1 MCKINLI
8 HIFEH
13 TTQSPHNF
21 IVCDRDRSD
30 ASGWVIFQIDRAKER
45 TFKGKT
51 DILIFRTDK
60 LRIFNGEYSHQLL
73 ILTAIDINIDFQNL
87 FESMFNT

>member
-30 ASGWVIFQIDRAKER
+30 ASGLVIFQIDRAKER

-51 DILIFRTDK
+51 ERK
-60 LRIFNGEYSHQLL
+60 R
-73 ILTAIDINIDFQNL
+73 
-87 FESMFNT
+87 

>member
-1 MCKINLI
+1 M
-8 HIFEH
+8 
-13 TTQSPHNF
+13 
-21 IVCDRDRSD
+21 
-30 ASGWVIFQIDRAKER
+30 

-60 LRIFNGEYSHQLL
+60 LRIFNVENSHQLL

>member
-1 MCKINLI
+1 VIEIGQMPLDWSYFKLT
-8 HIFEH
+8 ERKRGPSKER
-13 TTQSPHNF
+13 QSERE
-21 IVCDRDRSD
+21 DLQRK
-30 ASGWVIFQIDRAKER
+30 DRAKER

-60 LRIFNGEYSHQLL
+60 LRIFNGENSHQLL